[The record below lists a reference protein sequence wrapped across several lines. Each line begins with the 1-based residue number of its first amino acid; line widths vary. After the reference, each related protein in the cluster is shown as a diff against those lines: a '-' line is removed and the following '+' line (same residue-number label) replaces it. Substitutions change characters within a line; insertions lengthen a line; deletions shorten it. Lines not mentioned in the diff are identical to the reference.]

1 MLPELGDE
9 LSILDWI
16 QIRILSVNKY
26 WSALVDNCSTTC
38 IALIGA
44 SFITAIVTWMLTKN
58 ENDTVLTRRSGSD
71 KTISR
76 NVHRTSHSTFKDKK
90 GKLCFTCYTFMKIS
104 W

>member
-9 LSILDWI
+9 LSIFDWI
-16 QIRILSVNKY
+16 HIRLLSVNKY
-26 WSALVDNCSTTC
+26 WSALVDNCSTIC

-58 ENDTVLTRRSGSD
+58 ENDTVWTRRSGSD

-76 NVHRTSHSTFKDKK
+76 NVHRTSQNTFKAQK
-90 GKLCFTCYTFMKIS
+90 GRL
-104 W
+104 